1 MPPIRTATFRKA
13 SPALLFKSY
22 RQSKVPEGGWTQE
35 NFYTENG
42 VRLVQDWVK
51 MNRSATTKNA
61 RMLARTLK
69 ALIERILYET
79 ADRMEDI
86 AELSEKKQVYA
97 YQRKN
102 TVLSGVWGNVISEV
116 LRDFSGDVQEA
127 VQPYM
132 QSTADDVVDKGRQ
145 LLGSSVTRTDTTAIT
160 NSVRQAAREITS
172 VPATIR
178 DKINRI
184 IQREYDKGSS
194 VFDTI
199 AAVRRQT
206 PSLAAGRIATIVR
219 TELGRAADIA
229 NIQAA
234 MEGTCTHMSVIG
246 CETIERTYTYRGL
259 PTCNIQN
266 VPINECMN
274 VRFHPNHTGCWV
286 PSAFRQSDGSVPEP
300 DPRSNSGHGTFE
312 TQQENPEGNSAPFL
326 NPRPAPGPEMENPA
340 TLAPTPEPPPAPID
354 ILPQGSSSPVLP
366 TTPENCGAPVVGR
379 PLPSGRP
386 PKNVIDFDALPASYQ
401 DTEEVRHA
409 VEVIRSRA
417 SSVTR
422 FVADDK
428 DIYGFFR
435 TAGVLPDAMESL
447 LLQDIPLNLADSME
461 LVIRAGR
468 TFDCIGSVGGKQSF
482 LYRRTICVD
491 EQGRLYIHHN
501 DFEIWAECQGN
512 GYARKLLQN
521 QINFYDAIGANYI
534 TMAANIDV
542 GAYAWA
548 RYGFYLAGD
557 GAEALTRQLRRGWN
571 RIITKDLAPANPA
584 DKEAFDASIA
594 RLERIVEKNPMEP
607 KDLWAI
613 ASEHIKVRTPGGRE
627 RKLGYH
633 VLSGTCYNARLD
645 LNDPEQYARLVS
657 YINHNPTINK
667 GRELY
672 SVVDGRRRDALL
684 HAEFLSSVWGN
695 FRADF
700 AGVEQ
705 AIRSGCPEDEALW
718 LYASPESVA
727 LMAPQLPQELYTRYL
742 SLLNR

>member
-69 ALIERILYET
+69 ALIERILYEI

-145 LLGSSVTRTDTTAIT
+145 LLGSTVNRTDTTTIN

-172 VPATIR
+172 VPNTIR
-178 DKINRI
+178 DRINRI

-286 PSAFRQSDGSVPEP
+286 PSAFRQSDGSVPEL

-312 TQQENPEGNSAPFL
+312 EQRENPEGDSAPFL
-326 NPRPAPGPEMENPA
+326 NPRPAPGPEMENPV

-428 DIYGFFR
+428 DIYDFFR
-435 TAGVLPDAMESL
+435 TVEVLPDAMESL

-501 DFEIWAECQGN
+501 DFEIWAEYQGN

-548 RYGFYLAGD
+548 RYGFYLTDD

-584 DKEAFDASIA
+584 DKEAFDTSIA

-613 ASEHIKVRTPGGRE
+613 ASEHIKVRIPGGQE

-633 VLSGTCYNARLD
+633 VLSGTYYNARLD

>member
-69 ALIERILYET
+69 ALIEKILYEI

-145 LLGSSVTRTDTTAIT
+145 LLGSSVTRTDTTTIT

-286 PSAFRQSDGSVPEP
+286 PSAFRQSDGSVPEL

-326 NPRPAPGPEMENPA
+326 NPRPAPGPEMENPV

-354 ILPQGSSSPVLP
+354 ILPQSSSSPVLP

-428 DIYGFFR
+428 DIYDFFR
-435 TAGVLPDAMESL
+435 TVEVLPDAMESL

-501 DFEIWAECQGN
+501 DFEIWAEYQGN

-521 QINFYDAIGANYI
+521 QINFYDAIGADYI

-548 RYGFYLAGD
+548 RYGFYLTDD

-607 KDLWAI
+607 KDLWTI
-613 ASEHIKVRTPGGRE
+613 VSEHIKVRTPGGQE

-633 VLSGTCYNARLD
+633 VLSGTYYNARLD